1 MGDFTVRSNYP
12 NMEVICSSC
21 LIFSDHVTMKVFI
34 RAFASLALLSE
45 EQWLGSGLPFVLFS
59 RQNILSGGC
68 FLWSIYTFCQHSKLL
83 ENFIENVYL
92 ILLYFVCAALGWND
106 CLLQMRL
113 TEDCIWNLLEVI
125 RGS

>member
-1 MGDFTVRSNYP
+1 MVRSNYP

-59 RQNILSGGC
+59 RQNILSGGA
-68 FLWSIYTFCQHSKLL
+68 FFEVFTPFVSIA
-83 ENFIENVYL
+83 NF
-92 ILLYFVCAALGWND
+92 
-106 CLLQMRL
+106 
-113 TEDCIWNLLEVI
+113 
-125 RGS
+125 